1 MNKVKVDSWEAA
13 LDELADER
21 RLLLNTLANIIEL
34 WDLQVI
40 DSGWPMPSPNPSVDA
55 AVNAAKMVII
65 NLNKKDA

>member
-1 MNKVKVDSWEAA
+1 MHTTKVKVDSWEAA

-34 WDLQVI
+34 WDFQAPLEV
-40 DSGWPMPSPNPSVDA
+40 VDA
-55 AVNAAKMVII
+55 AVNAAKTVII